1 MAADS
6 DEEFES
12 FQVTEQDLLNELHPK
27 KRKFTKEDRIYGMWA
42 ENDSDDDDRKGAY
55 TQPVRFVSSG
65 TQGGKKDDDN
75 ESEEEDLD
83 AEAQRILQGLEEKEV
98 EKEGGKIGIGK
109 FRTAAVE
116 KNRTLGSFAPAQ
128 AATEKKVPA
137 TTAPPPTITSTTT
150 TTTTSTMRKT
160 NVTMDFGQSSGR
172 VDREWGR
179 WEKHTTGFGSRML
192 SKMGYVPGKGLGS
205 AGVGIVNPVKAAKNT
220 EFGDGSVKVAKPAD
234 AAPSGA
240 SLFIPEDREDEE
252 EQKKLEEQ
260 LQQWRTTDPSKK
272 ARPKYVYK
280 TVEELKQ
287 SGKKQ
292 FGSLAPKI
300 HTSVKKRV
308 LSSYEEIHERHT
320 VPDSAFQPE
329 DSKVFLPE
337 LLHNIT
343 LLVEKTENDIL
354 QSDRSLQYN
363 KDLIVNLSHERISLE
378 QDVFSEQVQI
388 EKLSE
393 ILQTVEMCE
402 NRLAVGPPL
411 NLKNS
416 HALSAIGVALTFP
429 LIKNLLKGWDMLT
442 TPYFALDVFQ
452 TWREIL
458 REAESSHAVP
468 SPDNMGTGQH
478 SGPAGYAPDC
488 SMRWMC
494 GDPTVDTVP
503 IHAWVHPWLPIMAAA
518 VIHIDSLIL
527 QKSVLKSYSSAHKIL
542 EPWVHVLTREAM
554 EVFLVRT
561 ILPKLAYCLDT
572 LVINPH
578 QQQIGTCMPIHKVL
592 QNWLSSNANFNEVTK
607 WYTGWKGM
615 IDAELLN
622 EPMGETKAS
631 EVTSRTS
638 LQNALT
644 APMSISFKD
653 VVEKLAE
660 DNGLLFMP
668 IAGQK
673 QYEGKALYSFGKV
686 AVYIDRDSSLGCLR
700 LVRGKYISM
709 GSSVPEAYHYHTG
722 SVRTMR
728 NVPLQEDH
736 WLLPQINISSVT
748 LTAPPLWSCFVT
760 KATLAFYFRTT
771 SSLDGLEVACTSKCT
786 GADLNCQIIPPSY
799 SITTHP
805 NGGVVISLRG
815 KQVMLPRPVAS
826 IELSSTA
833 TLTYANNLL
842 AYNDLYS
849 IPAIA
854 LSSPNCPLPGNTAQL
869 PCKVKMLKNCR
880 GKLSKH
886 RRPGAFLQLCNKLQ
900 VWSCVA
906 TPEENK
912 LLVVTGGHSVLDLAS
927 SVCIPVPP
935 RCALLNTGGTLTLE
949 DCGGSGRSTI
959 ARSVTFSRVV
969 CDALELMQK
978 GVVFEFSLDDRG
990 RLALWSEGTMLV
1002 QMTDVEVI
1010 HMKSTSNRAMRGG
1023 VDMMGDSGREMRGG
1037 VPALPKLLY
1046 SFNGT
1051 HLTDCSEHD
1060 CLTCTDAYL
1069 YVTKTSALCSNDPV
1083 LNAEMEVWLSSLHPQ
1098 FEIRSSD
1105 KEQSVLYV
1113 AGERV
1118 IELSEVHTIGTLSSE
1133 WLRYTNGTLAWRRPV
1148 PRPPP
1153 ACAFEQSAPV
1163 TIRGGGQLYL
1173 GNQGAFYCANNDV
1186 NTAIGRHLTAE
1197 VVAMATSLS
1206 LFSIALSDSGSEEG
1220 TIVRL
1225 SFNGTNVLNLRGSA
1239 MTTLLPGS
1247 MITYLDGTLSIQK
1260 EGLPVQTRGG
1270 VVSFLL
1276 FDGLQ
1281 LLNYSWS
1288 GPSVIVPGGS
1298 LYIDSR
1304 TAFYTEST
1312 LLMAQIASIVGLR
1325 NAGSD
1330 YSLTPQRHTHLSA
1343 TRLLRAFD
1351 GSTLQ
1356 VTSSWGR
1363 ILYWYSNV
1371 ASLVVFEDT
1380 PMPPGGPSSI
1390 LPLSGGGQLFVDADT
1405 AFYSLSDPL
1414 SMRLLLQAG
1423 LPSLS
1428 SAPLLSFQYT
1438 ITSSGF
1444 LVSLLAR
1451 GSELASLDDLSVT
1464 EVEERPTLTL
1474 GGEGL
1479 VLVEGNSTSS
1489 FPDVESLSVTDGV
1502 NLWSYG
1508 NIQLSVE
1515 PGLLLVWEG
1524 GALYSSSSGLN
1535 EHISQLILNAQ
1546 MSVSCISTMATVQ
1559 EGVVSVL
1566 LRGNPV
1572 AQIKPENG
1580 DVCLSVAANQSFSL
1594 ANGSLFDTVSDGFA
1608 FRGVRSVKT
1617 LTNCTLRTVYQS
1629 NATFVGPGEL
1639 CVTTTGGGVFFFVL
1653 PSLSSL
1659 HSAYL
1664 HVVDRFQAP
1673 SLAVPSFPSTFVSTS
1688 GSIVSIGQS
1697 VGVFAGLHLTLL
1709 CAVTRGNPL
1718 PNIQWTLKGNL
1729 LGGGTGDK
1737 HAIDGF
1743 QGTMTIFGVDH
1754 SDAGEYK
1761 CTATNI
1767 KGSAQAQSV
1776 LTVLAAGVQ
1785 QRAVLCQRVFN
1796 GTTFPV
1802 DPTLTT
1808 HQPATSTIHQDV
1820 PVKPDVP
1827 NTKLRLPRGR
1837 LRSLLGKLPRR
1848 QTVAQ
1853 CVLHGAVQR
1862 HACEGGGV
1870 LGVHPGGT
1878 GGTSHPPAVQHG
1890 GVSRLAKRRLWEL
1903 GPSQTSVRP
1912 VLERN
1917 VSTSGQHQNGASAQ
1931 LTVCKPER
1939 SFVLKH
1945 QAGQK

>member
-1 MAADS
+1 M
-6 DEEFES
+6 
-12 FQVTEQDLLNELHPK
+12 DLKVCAILALALYCVSEGKTH
-27 KRKFTKEDRIYGMWA
+27 KRHK
-42 ENDSDDDDRKGAY
+42 
-55 TQPVRFVSSG
+55 QCSG
-65 TQGGKKDDDN
+65 GC
-75 ESEEEDLD
+75 
-83 AEAQRILQGLEEKEV
+83 
-98 EKEGGKIGIGK
+98 EGGIQT
-109 FRTAAVE
+109 RAVRCIDGDGVLSEQCSRGVPLPYRFCQDHE
-116 KNRTLGSFAPAQ
+116 KC
-128 AATEKKVPA
+128 ATSGRPL
-137 TTAPPPTITSTTT
+137 APPT
-150 TTTTSTMRKT
+150 
-160 NVTMDFGQSSGR
+160 D
-172 VDREWGR
+172 
-179 WEKHTTGFGSRML
+179 KHFL
-192 SKMGYVPGKGLGS
+192 S
-205 AGVGIVNPVKAAKNT
+205 NP
-220 EFGDGSVKVAKPAD
+220 DGS
-234 AAPSGA
+234 
-240 SLFIPEDREDEE
+240 
-252 EQKKLEEQ
+252 
-260 LQQWRTTDPSKK
+260 
-272 ARPKYVYK
+272 
-280 TVEELKQ
+280 
-287 SGKKQ
+287 
-292 FGSLAPKI
+292 
-300 HTSVKKRV
+300 TSVV
-308 LSSYEEIHERHT
+308 L
-320 VPDSAFQPE
+320 
-329 DSKVFLPE
+329 
-337 LLHNIT
+337 
-343 LLVEKTENDIL
+343 
-354 QSDRSLQYN
+354 
-363 KDLIVNLSHERISLE
+363 
-378 QDVFSEQVQI
+378 
-388 EKLSE
+388 
-393 ILQTVEMCE
+393 
-402 NRLAVGPPL
+402 
-411 NLKNS
+411 
-416 HALSAIGVALTFP
+416 
-429 LIKNLLKGWDMLT
+429 
-442 TPYFALDVFQ
+442 
-452 TWREIL
+452 L
-458 REAESSHAVP
+458 R
-468 SPDNMGTGQH
+468 NQ
-478 SGPAGYAPDC
+478 
-488 SMRWMC
+488 
-494 GDPTVDTVP
+494 GD
-503 IHAWVHPWLPIMAAA
+503 A
-518 VIHIDSLIL
+518 
-527 QKSVLKSYSSAHKIL
+527 
-542 EPWVHVLTREAM
+542 
-554 EVFLVRT
+554 
-561 ILPKLAYCLDT
+561 C
-572 LVINPH
+572 
-578 QQQIGTCMPIHKVL
+578 
-592 QNWLSSNANFNEVTK
+592 
-607 WYTGWKGM
+607 
-615 IDAELLN
+615 
-622 EPMGETKAS
+622 
-631 EVTSRTS
+631 
-638 LQNALT
+638 
-644 APMSISFKD
+644 
-653 VVEKLAE
+653 
-660 DNGLLFMP
+660 LLF
-668 IAGQK
+668 Q
-673 QYEGKALYSFGKV
+673 
-686 AVYIDRDSSLGCLR
+686 
-700 LVRGKYISM
+700 
-709 GSSVPEAYHYHTG
+709 
-722 SVRTMR
+722 
-728 NVPLQEDH
+728 N
-736 WLLPQINISSVT
+736 
-748 LTAPPLWSCFVT
+748 
-760 KATLAFYFRTT
+760 T

-842 AYNDLYS
+842 AVRGVVRFGITAFHFFDNMLLYTFNGGMSRKHFGPGRLFICGSSVLFSYNAHLARQINDLYS

-869 PCKVKMLKNCR
+869 TALQGEDVEELSWQTLQAQKARCIPSVVQQGDLPSLIPAADSNQLPELLKPVPWPPRSPSLKPHQSPMQPELLSPTVASKASILPSAKITINYEARPLPSLLHTQPLPSLLHTQPLPPLLHTNHSPVQPLQSPSPHRSPPPKGTSRTVPLHTVVIFNGSKMASPMMIPVATGVELR
-880 GKLSKH
+880 
-886 RRPGAFLQLCNKLQ
+886 
-900 VWSCVA
+900 A

-959 ARSVTFSRVV
+959 AKGVDEVMVFDGSDVRWAWSEGVRGAVMVHVGRHWVLVSQSVTFSRVV

-1133 WLRYTNGTLAWRRPV
+1133 WLRYTNGTLALETTGAQTTTVSVPSVSRLAVLAYGNAAPV
-1148 PRPPP
+1148 L
-1153 ACAFEQSAPV
+1153 FEQSAPV

-1330 YSLTPQRHTHLSA
+1330 YSLTPQKTCQCLELIIAPTLTTPTDTPPQVASLFPGDRGQGSVAMGYNNAARVSCDSTHVSCDPTHVSCGSGTCTCTCNLQPLSSAQEHKGLKDEQEKDIPPVVPSA
-1343 TRLLRAFD
+1343 TADGVVALHATPPHAGHATHPHAGHATPPHAGHATHPHAGHATPPHAGQVTGRGHRSSTSDGTPVTWITPVEGTVQFELAVTSSSGELVLYHNGSEVLDLTRARRISVPPDCSVAFD

-1802 DPTLTT
+1802 DPHSLPIS
-1808 HQPATSTIHQDV
+1808 QRPAPSIRMCLSNQMCPTQSYAFRVGDYGRCSASCQGGRQSRSVSCMELYSGT
-1820 PVKPDVP
+1820 PVREV
-1827 NTKLRLPRGR
+1827 
-1837 LRSLLGKLPRR
+1837 
-1848 QTVAQ
+1848 
-1853 CVLHGAVQR
+1853 
-1862 HACEGGGV
+1862 GV